1 MDSYRMGHLF
11 GKFGHGSNEVGMVGL
26 HNEAVVYGLRG
37 FTQREYK
44 VCASVRQDVD
54 MHAVS
59 RLSFKLPI
67 FVNIG
72 GEQGAGMIFF
82 VHRL

>member
-1 MDSYRMGHLF
+1 
-11 GKFGHGSNEVGMVGL
+11 MVGL

-44 VCASVRQDVD
+44 VSASVRQDIDV
-54 MHAVS
+54 HAVS

>member
-1 MDSYRMGHLF
+1 MDCYRTGHQF
-11 GKFGHGSNEVGMVGL
+11 GIFGHGSNEVGMVGL
-26 HNEAVVYGLRG
+26 HDEVVVYSLRG
-37 FTQREYK
+37 FTQREDK
-44 VCASVRQDVD
+44 VGASVRQDIDV
-54 MHAVS
+54 HAVFG
-59 RLSFKLPI
+59 LSFELPI

>member
-1 MDSYRMGHLF
+1 MDCYRMGHQF
-11 GKFGHGSNEVGMVGL
+11 RIFGHGSNEVGMVGL
-26 HNEAVVYGLRG
+26 HNEAVVYGLMR

-44 VCASVRQDVD
+44 VSSSVRQDIDV
-54 MHAVS
+54 HAVS
-59 RLSFKLPI
+59 GLSFKLPI
-67 FVNIG
+67 FANIG

>member
-1 MDSYRMGHLF
+1 MDCYRMGHQF
-11 GKFGHGSNEVGMVGL
+11 GIFGHGSNEVGMVGL

-37 FTQREYK
+37 LTQREYK

-59 RLSFKLPI
+59 GLSFKLPI